1 MDLTTKRNRE
11 RLKVRR
17 EPYWQRL
24 AKGSYLGFRRGP
36 DTWIARHRDRDGKQH
51 YKALEGATEFDAAR
65 RAADS
70 WLEQIGGAASRSA
83 KRGTVKKALEAYI
96 EWLREQGRGSTADE
110 AEGRFKLCVYE
121 DAIASVR
128 LEDATV
134 DDFRDWR
141 KRLRE
146 GRQARSVNRHVRA
159 IVAGL
164 NRALRLGFTGN
175 PATWRLEPLADDAED
190 SGDTAVFLT
199 PEQRDAIVKKASPA
213 LALFLRALEFTGAR
227 PGEMAEATVASLDV
241 KGRSLTLF
249 HRKGRPVRLR
259 PRSVA
264 LDSDAMEFFKAQTK
278 RKLPG
283 AFLFTDSD
291 GAKWHRHSWAE
302 EMRQAIAKVNK
313 KARGKARIP
322 TGASAYSFRHAR
334 ISELLQVHGVDP
346 LTVAHQTG
354 TSIAMIEKAY
364 FRFIPSAMRQKL
376 EGGPSQDEK
385 A

>member
-24 AKGSYLGFRRGP
+24 AKGAYLGFRRGP
-36 DTWIARHRDRDGKQH
+36 DTWIARYRDRDGKQH
-51 YKALEGATEFDAAR
+51 YKALEGVREFDEAR
-65 RAADS
+65 RAADV
-70 WLEQIGGAASRSA
+70 WLEQIGGAGTRSA

-121 DAIASVR
+121 DAIASIR

-134 DDFRDWR
+134 EDFRDWR
-141 KRLRE
+141 NRLRK
-146 GRQARSVNRHVRA
+146 GREARTVNRHVRA

-175 PATWRLEPLADDAED
+175 PATWNLEPLADDAED
-190 SGDTAVFLT
+190 SGATTVFLT
-199 PEQRDAIVKKASPA
+199 PEQRDAIVKRSSPA
-213 LALFLRALEFTGAR
+213 LSLFLRGLEFTGAR
-227 PGEMAEATVASLDV
+227 PGEMADATVANLDV

-259 PRSVA
+259 PRTVA
-264 LDSDAMEFFKAQTK
+264 LDSDAVEFFRAQTK
-278 RKLPG
+278 RKLPS

-291 GAKWHRHSWAE
+291 GAKWHRHAWAE
-302 EMRQAIAKVNK
+302 EIRRAISEVNK
-313 KARGKARIP
+313 KARGKARVP
-322 TGASAYSFRHAR
+322 KGASAYSFRHAR
-334 ISELLQVHGVDP
+334 ISELLQLRGVDP
-346 LTVAHQTG
+346 LTVGHQTG

-364 FRFIPSAMRQKL
+364 FRFIPSAMRDKL
-376 EGGPSQDEK
+376 SEGSGAK
-385 A
+385 R